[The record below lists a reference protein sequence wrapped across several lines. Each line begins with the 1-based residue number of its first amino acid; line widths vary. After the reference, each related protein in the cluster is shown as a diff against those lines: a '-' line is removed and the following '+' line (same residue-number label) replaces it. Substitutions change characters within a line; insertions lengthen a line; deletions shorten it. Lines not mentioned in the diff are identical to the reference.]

1 MEPKVKKILIVAY
14 SRQAGGAEKS
24 ALKLQ
29 SSLLGEGY
37 QVEFGTFIQS
47 SKDFYPF
54 NINSQN
60 HSFFPN
66 LNRFLF
72 KHSKRNPL
80 ISLMILR
87 DLLDFRRRVS
97 KAGYDVVISF
107 GAGVG
112 CVTFVGLFA
121 LKVLQITSERINPDP
136 NVYRPSFFSQLLRP
150 YIYKNG
156 VICSVQT
163 RGFASWVESHWG
175 IKPIVTPNHFEIP
188 KSSYT
193 FPQLGSPLIAVG
205 RPAFQKGYD
214 ILIQAWKIVEDH
226 QSREL
231 WIVASDKD
239 KFIANLIE
247 DSNCKNIKVLPLS
260 TDLNHL
266 FNNCSAFISTSR
278 FEGYPNAVA
287 EAILFGIPVITTLN
301 SDVVYEWEKDGIC
314 IAIPDLLPAT
324 VARTVL
330 MVINDE
336 QKLRELSGSAILQ
349 RGKFSWDH
357 NKMEWLRLIESS
369 SDIA

>member
-1 MEPKVKKILIVAY
+1 MELKEKKILIVAY

-29 SSLLGEGY
+29 SALLAEGY
-37 QVEFGTFIQS
+37 PVEFGTFIQS

-60 HSFFPN
+60 HSFFPSLN
-66 LNRFLF
+66 LFLT
-72 KHSKRNPL
+72 KHNKRNPL
-80 ISLMILR
+80 VLLMILR

-112 CVTFVGLFA
+112 CVTFVGLFS
-121 LKVLQITSERINPDP
+121 KKILQITSERINPDP
-136 NVYRPSFFSQLLRP
+136 KVYRPSFFSQLLRP

-156 VICSVQT
+156 VVCSVQT

-175 IKPIVTPNHFEIP
+175 VKPIVTPNHFEIP
-188 KSSYT
+188 SSSYE
-193 FPQLGSPLIAVG
+193 FPRLGSPLIAVG

-226 QSREL
+226 QSQEL
-231 WIVASDKD
+231 WIVANDKD
-239 KFIANLIE
+239 NYIANLIS

-260 TDLNHL
+260 TDLNNL

-278 FEGYPNAVA
+278 FEGYPNAIA
-287 EAILFGIPVITTLN
+287 EAIIFGIPVITTLN

-314 IAIPDLLPAT
+314 ISIPDLIPAT
-324 VARTVL
+324 VAKTVL
-330 MVINDE
+330 SIINDE
-336 QKLRELSGSAILQ
+336 QQLRELSSSAILQ
-349 RGKFSWDH
+349 RDKFGWDH
-357 NKMEWLRLIESS
+357 NKVNWLRLIEGS
-369 SDIA
+369 SDTA

>member
-1 MEPKVKKILIVAY
+1 MDLEAKKILIVAY

-60 HSFFPN
+60 HSFFPS
-66 LNRFLF
+66 LNRFLP

-80 ISLMILR
+80 ILLKIFR
-87 DLLDFRRRVS
+87 DLLDFRRSVS

-121 LKVLQITSERINPDP
+121 TKVLQITSERINPDP
-136 NVYRPSFFSQLLRP
+136 KVYRPSFFSQLLRP

-163 RGFASWVESHWG
+163 TGFASWVESHWG
-175 IKPIVTPNHFEIP
+175 IKPVVTPNHFEIP
-188 KSSYT
+188 NSSYG
-193 FPQLGSPLIAVG
+193 FPPLGSPLIAVG

-214 ILIQAWKIVEDH
+214 ILIQAWKIVEDS

-231 WIVASDKD
+231 WIVANDKD
-239 KFIANLIE
+239 RFIANLIA
-247 DSNCKNIKVLPLS
+247 DSDCKNIKVLPLS
-260 TDLNHL
+260 TDLNLL

-287 EAILFGIPVITTLN
+287 EAIIYGIPVITTLN

-314 IAIPDLLPAT
+314 VAIPDLLPET

-330 MVINDE
+330 MIINDE
-336 QKLRELSGSAILQ
+336 QKLRELSDSALNQ
-349 RGKFSWDH
+349 RDKFGWDH
-357 NKMEWLRLIESS
+357 NKMNWLRLIEG
-369 SDIA
+369 ALT